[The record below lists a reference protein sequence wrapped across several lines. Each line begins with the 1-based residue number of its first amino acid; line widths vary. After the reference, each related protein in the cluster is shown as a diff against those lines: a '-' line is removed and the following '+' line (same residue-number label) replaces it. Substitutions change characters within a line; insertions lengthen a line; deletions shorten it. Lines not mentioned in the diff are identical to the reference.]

1 MKLNELHYVCF
12 DETEQLQ
19 GTFGMMFKTEE
30 EIAVATTILN
40 ALQGFSI
47 IGATAILKKCE
58 NALLQSVF
66 NDAPV
71 SAVAEHDQGET
82 VLKQIE

>member
-1 MKLNELHYVCF
+1 MKLNKLHYVGF
-12 DETEQLQ
+12 DETEHLH
-19 GTFGMMFKTEE
+19 GSFDTLFETED
-30 EIAVATTILN
+30 EIAAATTILN

-71 SAVAEHDQGET
+71 SVVDEHNQDEI